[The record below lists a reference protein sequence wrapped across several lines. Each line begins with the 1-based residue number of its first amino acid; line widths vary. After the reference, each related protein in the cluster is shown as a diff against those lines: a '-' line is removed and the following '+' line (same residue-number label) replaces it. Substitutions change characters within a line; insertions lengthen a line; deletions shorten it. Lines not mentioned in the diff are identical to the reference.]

1 VTGHED
7 VGGLVGVSYDAPVSA
22 SFWDTETSG
31 QASSDG
37 GIGKATAEMKDTIT
51 FLDAD
56 WNLITV
62 ADSDT
67 RNTAYIWNIV
77 DGQTYP
83 SLSWQSVS

>member
-7 VGGLVGVSYDAPVSA
+7 VGGLVGVSYDAAVSA

-51 FLDAD
+51 FSGAG
-56 WNLITV
+56 WEIVTV
-62 ADSDT
+62 ADLGT
-67 RNTAYIWNIV
+67 RNPSHIWNIV
-77 DGQTYP
+77 DGVTYP
-83 SLSWQSVS
+83 FLSWQAV